1 MGSEMKVYL
10 SGKITGDAVYRQKFE
25 AVEKELLSYG
35 YVVFNP
41 AVLPDEF
48 EYEDYMSLDLLM
60 LSRCDAIFLLRD
72 WKTSP
77 GARREYEEAKRLG
90 LKVLDE
96 EAVKIRR
103 TLKQICEDTSSIIKG
118 QMDCEENR
126 IWAREKKALTI
137 EIQNRLKNFDLSVGE
152 EENLLQ
158 MYESFDVEKKRLFY
172 EEFIADSDK
181 LIEYDLM
188 EKMEGDDFEEKI
200 RLSQVYK
207 ISADIMALIEAQTVE
222 LQTA

>member
-1 MGSEMKVYL
+1 MKVYL
-10 SGKITGDAVYRQKFE
+10 SGKITGDADYRKKFE
-25 AVEKELLSYG
+25 AVQNELSSYG

-41 AVLPDEF
+41 AVLPDGF
-48 EYEDYMSLDLLM
+48 EYEDYMSLDLLI
-60 LSRCDAIFLLRD
+60 LSRCDAIYLLRD
-72 WKTSP
+72 WKNSP
-77 GARREYEEAKRLG
+77 GARREVEEAKRLG
-90 LKVLDE
+90 LKILDE
-96 EAVKIRR
+96 DDIKIRR
-103 TLKQICEDTSSIIKG
+103 TLNQICEDTSSLVKG

-126 IWAREKKALTI
+126 IWAREMKALTI

-207 ISADIMALIEAQTVE
+207 VSADIMALIEAQKVE

>member
-1 MGSEMKVYL
+1 
-10 SGKITGDAVYRQKFE
+10 
-25 AVEKELLSYG
+25 
-35 YVVFNP
+35 
-41 AVLPDEF
+41 
-48 EYEDYMSLDLLM
+48 
-60 LSRCDAIFLLRD
+60 
-72 WKTSP
+72 
-77 GARREYEEAKRLG
+77 
-90 LKVLDE
+90 
-96 EAVKIRR
+96 
-103 TLKQICEDTSSIIKG
+103 
-118 QMDCEENR
+118 MDCEENR
-126 IWAREKKALTI
+126 IWAREMKALTI

-207 ISADIMALIEAQTVE
+207 VSADIMALIEAQNVE

>member
-1 MGSEMKVYL
+1 ME
-10 SGKITGDAVYRQKFE
+10 E
-25 AVEKELLSYG
+25 VE
-35 YVVFNP
+35 
-41 AVLPDEF
+41 
-48 EYEDYMSLDLLM
+48 
-60 LSRCDAIFLLRD
+60 
-72 WKTSP
+72 
-77 GARREYEEAKRLG
+77 RLG
-90 LKVLDE
+90 LKILDE
-96 EAVKIRR
+96 DDIKIRR
-103 TLKQICEDTSSIIKG
+103 TLNQICEDTSSLVNG
-118 QMDCEENR
+118 QMDFEENR
-126 IWAREKKALTI
+126 IWAREMKALTI

-200 RLSQVYK
+200 RLSQVHK
-207 ISADIMALIEAQTVE
+207 VSADIMALIEAQKVE